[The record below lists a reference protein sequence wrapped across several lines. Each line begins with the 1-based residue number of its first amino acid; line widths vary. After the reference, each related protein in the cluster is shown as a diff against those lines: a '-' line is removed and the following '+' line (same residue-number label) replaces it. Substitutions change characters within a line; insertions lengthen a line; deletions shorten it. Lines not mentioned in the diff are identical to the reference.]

1 MTATPPPPLHRVS
14 PVGRVRVVALT
25 LLVAALPTRLGAAA
39 SLDVG
44 DAYIREAT
52 GGHQWTIGNS
62 ELAATIVVTKIG
74 VQIESLAHQGRNNVV
89 VPSFGD
95 VGLTYDGVTSIPGD
109 RTYRF
114 ESASAANVDGRAE
127 LTLRFTLRDRPLVV
141 ERRYAVA
148 PGVPAMEMW
157 TAVTADR
164 DVTVH
169 DAGAFSLEFAAKDL
183 TWQRGL
189 ETPDAEGGP
198 FSVRARRLDDGASVE
213 FGSETLS
220 SRQAMPWFGL
230 AGNGERVVLSL
241 AWSGTWRA
249 ALRGT
254 TVGALVELGLTNSD
268 VIVRQG
274 RTVEF
279 PHGLVQVTADSAAE
293 QARGMAAWV
302 ASRRGGRAFPA
313 LATYNSWFQ
322 FGIQIDDALMRREID
337 AFANLGGELF
347 ELDAGWYPALDPK
360 NRFDFTSGLGSWQVD
375 RTRFPNGLRV
385 LSDYAHARGLRFGVW
400 VEPERV
406 DRTTVGRSGGAED
419 RFLARENGQYQAG
432 VANAQAPW
440 AQICLAEDAGW
451 NWVRDRLFVFLD
463 EARPDYLK
471 IDMNGWATCTR
482 SDHEHGPGGGNFGHV
497 HGLYRLLAALRTRY
511 PALLIENVSGGAR
524 RLDPE
529 LLARTD
535 ASWVDDVTAPATRV
549 RHHQELLSSFVP
561 PAALLSYV
569 MAGENE
575 PLSGAA
581 DMAWLARSRML
592 GAMGLAADLRQLP
605 TADADDLAAYIG
617 QYKVLRGLR
626 GQAYA
631 ALLTR
636 NVEVGGGGPGW
647 DVVQHINPASGAAIV
662 YGFRNPTG
670 VRTIRVPL
678 TNLRPTTTYRYWSFE
693 SGTLGR
699 ATGAVLMTNGL
710 DLDGSRSVAQTIIV
724 EPQ

>member
-1 MTATPPPPLHRVS
+1 MPPGQW
-14 PVGRVRVVALT
+14 PVGRSAARLS
-25 LLVAALPTRLGAAA
+25 AALLALVLGGASVGLGAAG
-39 SLDVG
+39 SIDVA
-44 DAYIREAT
+44 DAYVREAA
-52 GGHQWTIGNS
+52 GGHQWAIGNS
-62 ELAATIVVTKIG
+62 ELAASIVVTKIG
-74 VQIESLAHQGRNNVV
+74 VQIESITHQGRKNVV
-89 VPSFGD
+89 VPAFGD
-95 VGLTYDGVTSIPGD
+95 VGLTYDDLTSIPGD

-114 ESASAANVDGRAE
+114 ESASAASVDGRAE
-127 LTLRFTLRDRPLVV
+127 LTLRFTLRNRPLVV
-141 ERRYAVA
+141 ERHYAVA
-148 PGVPAMEMW
+148 PGVPVIEMW
-157 TAVTADR
+157 TGVTADR

-169 DAGAFSLEFAAKDL
+169 NAAAFSLEFAAKDL

-198 FSVRARRLDDGASVE
+198 FSVRTRRLDDGTSVE

-220 SRQAMPWFGL
+220 SRQAMPWFVL
-230 AGNGERVVLSL
+230 AGSGERVVVSL

-254 TVGALVELGLTNSD
+254 VTGAQVDVGLMNSD
-268 VIVRQG
+268 VVVRQG

-279 PHGLVQVTADSAAE
+279 PHGLVEVTADSASE

-302 ASRRGGRAFPA
+302 VSRRGGRGFPA

-322 FGIQIDDALMRREID
+322 FGIQIDDALIRREMD
-337 AFANLGGELF
+337 GFAALGGELF
-347 ELDAGWYPALDPK
+347 ELDAGWYPGIAPTD
-360 NRFDFTSGLGSWQVD
+360 RFDFTSGLGSWQLD
-375 RTRFPNGLRV
+375 RTRFPNGLGV
-385 LSDYAHARGLRFGVW
+385 LSDYAHARGLKFGVW

-406 DRTTVGRSGGAED
+406 DRATVGREGGAED

-432 VANAQAPW
+432 VPNAQAPW

-451 NWVRDRLFVFLD
+451 NWVRDRLFAFLD

-471 IDMNGWATCTR
+471 IDLNGWATCTR
-482 SDHEHGPGGGNFGHV
+482 TDHEHGAGGGNFGHV
-497 HGLYRLLAALRTRY
+497 HGLYRLLAGLRARY
-511 PALLIENVSGGAR
+511 PALLVENVSGGAR

-529 LLARTD
+529 LLVRTD

-549 RHHQELLSSFVP
+549 RHHQELLSAFVP

-575 PLSGAA
+575 PLSGAT
-581 DMAWLARSRML
+581 DMAWLVRSRML

-605 TADADDLAAYIG
+605 MADADDLAGYIA
-617 QYKVLRGLR
+617 QYKTLRALR

-631 ALLTR
+631 TLLTR
-636 NVEVGGGGPGW
+636 NVDIGGGGPGW
-647 DVVQHINPASGAAIV
+647 DVVQHTNPGSGVAVV
-662 YGFRNPTG
+662 YGFRNPSG

-678 TNLRPTTTYRYWSFE
+678 VDLRPATTYRYWSFDA
-693 SGTLGR
+693 GTLGR
-699 ATGAVLMTNGL
+699 ATGADLMAGGL
-710 DLDGSRSVAQTIIV
+710 DLDGSRRSAQVVIL